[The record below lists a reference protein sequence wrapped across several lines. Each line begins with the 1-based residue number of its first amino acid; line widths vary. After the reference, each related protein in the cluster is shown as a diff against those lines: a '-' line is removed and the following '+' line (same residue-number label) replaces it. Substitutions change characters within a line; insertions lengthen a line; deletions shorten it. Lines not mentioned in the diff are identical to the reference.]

1 LIQVFYAPFRGGR
14 PRGRFQ
20 KPPQTEN
27 KHRINREIKGEKFRI
42 ISPDSSQLG
51 VMSRNQALERAED
64 YGMDLIEIA
73 PQADPPVCRIMDY
86 GKYTYELQKKEKIQK
101 KNQQKQQLKE
111 IRFKPRT
118 DTHDYNFKMKHA
130 REFIEDGNKVKATVM
145 FRGREMAHKDI
156 GADLLAKFIQD
167 MSDIAKLD
175 NEIKFEGRNLSV
187 IMSPGKT
194 KA

>member
-1 LIQVFYAPFRGGR
+1 MVQVFYAPFKGGR

-20 KPPQTEN
+20 RPPEPQN
-27 KHRINREIKGEKFRI
+27 KHKINREIRGDKFRVI
-42 ISPDSSQLG
+42 APDGEQLG
-51 VMSRNQALERAED
+51 VMSRNQALDRAD
-64 YGMDLIEIA
+64 VYGMDLIEIA
-73 PQADPPVCRIMDY
+73 PQAEPPVCRIMDY

-156 GADLLAKFIQD
+156 GADLLTKFIED

-187 IMSPGKT
+187 ILSPGKT
-194 KA
+194 K

>member
-1 LIQVFYAPFRGGR
+1 MIQVYFAPFKGGR

-20 KPPQTEN
+20 RPPEPQT
-27 KHRINREIKGEKFRI
+27 KHRINRDIKGDKFRV
-42 ISPDSSQLG
+42 ISPEGEQLG
-51 VMSRNQALERAED
+51 VMSRNRALERADEL
-64 YGMDLIEIA
+64 GMDLIEIA
-73 PQADPPVCRIMDY
+73 PKAEPPVCKIMDY
-86 GKYTYELQKKEKIQK
+86 GKFIYEQQKKEKLQK

-175 NEIKFEGRNLSV
+175 NDIKMEGRNLSV
-187 IMSPGKT
+187 IISPDK
-194 KA
+194 KK